1 MTERVVVTRLGKIA
15 HVRLNRAEKL
25 NALDFE
31 MFVALRE
38 TGLSLMADRS
48 VRAVVLSGEGRAFCA
63 GLDISAMFSIGDEGM
78 SLFRRDPGTP
88 ANMAQRACAI
98 WTELPVP
105 VIAGVHGHA
114 YGAGLQLALGADIR
128 IVAPDAKL
136 SVMEIKWGL
145 IPDLTGTQSLKHLV
159 RLDVAKELLF
169 TGKIV
174 AGVEAVEIGLAT
186 RVSAQPI
193 EDALAMAD
201 KIANK
206 NPDAIRAG
214 KRLLNQSGEVSR
226 QEGLLMEADFQRTL
240 LGTPNHLEAVQANF
254 QKRTPEFRDAS

>member
-1 MTERVVVTRLGKIA
+1 MTERVTVSRSGNVA
-15 HVRLNRAEKL
+15 HVRMNRAEKL
-25 NALDFE
+25 NALDYE

-38 TGLSLMADRS
+38 TGVSLMNDRS

-63 GLDISAMFSIGDEGM
+63 GLDVAGMLSIGDEGLT
-78 SLFRRDPGTP
+78 LFRREPGTP

-105 VIAGVHGHA
+105 VIAAVHGHA

-128 IVAPDAKL
+128 IVTPDAKL

-145 IPDLTGTQSLKHLV
+145 IPDLTGTQSPKHLV

-169 TGKIV
+169 TGRIV
-174 AGVEAVEIGLAT
+174 SGTEAASIGLAT
-186 RVSAQPI
+186 RVADQPV
-193 EDALAMAD
+193 EDALTLAD
-201 KIANK
+201 EIANK

-214 KRLLNQSGEVSR
+214 KRLLNQSGDVSR
-226 QEGLLMEADFQRTL
+226 QEGLLMEADLQRTL

-254 QKRTPEFRDAS
+254 QKRNPEFRDAS